1 MKKVSYNDSLSKKI
15 TIFVRYSS
23 KQKTIK
29 GIVMDLKKI
38 LIGTVAVL
46 AVVGCTLSVW
56 TFVENQMNKKS
67 ESELVTTEA
76 TPSDV
81 AYVDVDQVV
90 ADSEIF
96 KTEGKALQEKTEKTQ
111 QKLANRERNL
121 NNEMQQLNEKYQKGL
136 ITTRDAETKM
146 QELQKRAASWQNS
159 AQKSMKELEEEN
171 FVFQNRLKDL
181 VSRAIQEINA
191 NNKFKMVINKNMAL
205 LEADT
210 TLDISNA
217 VLVKMNELYKA
228 ELEEKK

>member
-1 MKKVSYNDSLSKKI
+1 MKK
-15 TIFVRYSS
+15 IF
-23 KQKTIK
+23 
-29 GIVMDLKKI
+29 
-38 LIGTVAVL
+38 IGTLAVL
-46 AVVGCTLSVW
+46 VLASCALSVW
-56 TFVENQMNKKS
+56 TFVNDLEAKKS
-67 ESELVTTEA
+67 DETAVAEV

-121 NNEMQQLNEKYQKGL
+121 NSEMQQLNDKYQKGL

-181 VSRAIQEINA
+181 VSRAIQNINA
-191 NNKFKMVINKNMAL
+191 ERKYKMVINKNMAL

-210 TLDISNA
+210 TLDISKA

>member
-1 MKKVSYNDSLSKKI
+1 MKK
-15 TIFVRYSS
+15 IF
-23 KQKTIK
+23 
-29 GIVMDLKKI
+29 
-38 LIGTVAVL
+38 IGTLAVL
-46 AVVGCTLSVW
+46 VLASCALSVW
-56 TFVENQMNKKS
+56 TFVNDLEAKKS
-67 ESELVTTEA
+67 DETAVAEV

-121 NNEMQQLNEKYQKGL
+121 NSEMQQLNDKYQKGL

-171 FVFQNRLKDL
+171 FVFQNRIKDL
-181 VSRAIQEINA
+181 ISRSLKSINEER
-191 NNKFKMVINKNMAL
+191 KFKMIFNKNMAL
-205 LEADT
+205 LEADKS
-210 TLDISNA
+210 LDITNE
-217 VLVKMNELYKA
+217 VLAKVNELYK
-228 ELEEKK
+228 EEKKK

>member
-1 MKKVSYNDSLSKKI
+1 MKK
-15 TIFVRYSS
+15 IF
-23 KQKTIK
+23 
-29 GIVMDLKKI
+29 
-38 LIGTVAVL
+38 IGTLAVL
-46 AVVGCTLSVW
+46 VLASCALSVW
-56 TFVENQMNKKS
+56 TFVNDLEAKKS
-67 ESELVTTEA
+67 DETAVAEVA
-76 TPSDV
+76 PSDV

-121 NNEMQQLNEKYQKGL
+121 NSEMQQLNDKYQKGL

-159 AQKSMKELEEEN
+159 AQKSIKELEEEN

-181 VSRAIQEINA
+181 VSRAIQNINA
-191 NNKFKMVINKNMAL
+191 ERKYKMVINKNMAL

-210 TLDISNA
+210 TLDISKA

>member
-1 MKKVSYNDSLSKKI
+1 MKK
-15 TIFVRYSS
+15 IF
-23 KQKTIK
+23 
-29 GIVMDLKKI
+29 
-38 LIGTVAVL
+38 IGTL
-46 AVVGCTLSVW
+46 ALASCALSVW
-56 TFVENQMNKKS
+56 TFVNDLEAKKS
-67 ESELVTTEA
+67 DETAVAEV

-121 NNEMQQLNEKYQKGL
+121 NSEMQQLNDKYQKGL

-181 VSRAIQEINA
+181 VSRAIQNINA
-191 NNKFKMVINKNMAL
+191 ERKYKMVINKNMAL

-210 TLDISNA
+210 TLDISKA

>member
-1 MKKVSYNDSLSKKI
+1 MKK
-15 TIFVRYSS
+15 IF
-23 KQKTIK
+23 
-29 GIVMDLKKI
+29 
-38 LIGTVAVL
+38 IGTLAVL
-46 AVVGCTLSVW
+46 VLASCALSVW
-56 TFVENQMNKKS
+56 TFVNDLEAKKS
-67 ESELVTTEA
+67 DETTVAEV

-121 NNEMQQLNEKYQKGL
+121 NSEMQQLNDKYQKGL

-181 VSRAIQEINA
+181 VSRAIQNINA
-191 NNKFKMVINKNMAL
+191 EHKYKMVINKNMAL

-210 TLDISNA
+210 TLDISKA

>member
-1 MKKVSYNDSLSKKI
+1 MKK
-15 TIFVRYSS
+15 IF
-23 KQKTIK
+23 
-29 GIVMDLKKI
+29 
-38 LIGTVAVL
+38 IGTLAVL
-46 AVVGCTLSVW
+46 VLASCALSVW
-56 TFVENQMNKKS
+56 TFVNDLEAKKS
-67 ESELVTTEA
+67 DETTVAEV

-121 NNEMQQLNEKYQKGL
+121 NSEMQQLNDKYQKGL

-181 VSRAIQEINA
+181 VSRAIQNINA
-191 NNKFKMVINKNMAL
+191 ERKYKMVINKNMAL

-210 TLDISNA
+210 TLDISKA

>member
-1 MKKVSYNDSLSKKI
+1 MKKYFIAALA
-15 TIFVRYSS
+15 
-23 KQKTIK
+23 
-29 GIVMDLKKI
+29 L
-38 LIGTVAVL
+38 LTVAS
-46 AVVGCTLSVW
+46 CTLSVL
-56 TFVENQMNKKS
+56 TFLKDVKKGNA
-67 ESELVTTEA
+67 EDAELTTNEVA
-76 TPSDV
+76 ASDV

-121 NNEMQQLNEKYQKGL
+121 NNEMQQLNDKYQKGL

-181 VSRAIQEINA
+181 VSRAIESINS
-191 NNKFKMVINKNMAL
+191 NHKYKMVLNKNMAL
-205 LEADT
+205 LDADT

-217 VLVKMNELYKA
+217 VLSKMNELYKA
-228 ELEEKK
+228 EIEKKE

>member
-1 MKKVSYNDSLSKKI
+1 MKK
-15 TIFVRYSS
+15 IF
-23 KQKTIK
+23 
-29 GIVMDLKKI
+29 
-38 LIGTVAVL
+38 IGTLAVL
-46 AVVGCTLSVW
+46 VLASCALSVW
-56 TFVENQMNKKS
+56 TFVNDLEAKKS
-67 ESELVTTEA
+67 DETAVAEVA
-76 TPSDV
+76 PSDV

-121 NNEMQQLNEKYQKGL
+121 NSEMQQLNDKYQKGL

-181 VSRAIQEINA
+181 VSRAIQNINA
-191 NNKFKMVINKNMAL
+191 ERKYKMVINKNMAL

-210 TLDISNA
+210 TLDISKA

>member
-1 MKKVSYNDSLSKKI
+1 
-15 TIFVRYSS
+15 
-23 KQKTIK
+23 
-29 GIVMDLKKI
+29 MDLKKI

>member
-1 MKKVSYNDSLSKKI
+1 MKK
-15 TIFVRYSS
+15 IF
-23 KQKTIK
+23 
-29 GIVMDLKKI
+29 
-38 LIGTVAVL
+38 IGTLAVL
-46 AVVGCTLSVW
+46 VLASCALSVW
-56 TFVENQMNKKS
+56 TFVNDLEAKKS
-67 ESELVTTEA
+67 DETTVAEV

-121 NNEMQQLNEKYQKGL
+121 NSEMQQLNDKYQKGL

-181 VSRAIQEINA
+181 VSRAIQNINA
-191 NNKFKMVINKNMAL
+191 ERKYKMVINKNMAL

-210 TLDISNA
+210 TLDISKT

>member
-1 MKKVSYNDSLSKKI
+1 MKK
-15 TIFVRYSS
+15 IF
-23 KQKTIK
+23 
-29 GIVMDLKKI
+29 
-38 LIGTVAVL
+38 IGTLAVL
-46 AVVGCTLSVW
+46 VLASCALSVW
-56 TFVENQMNKKS
+56 TFVNDLEAKKS
-67 ESELVTTEA
+67 DETATAEV

-121 NNEMQQLNEKYQKGL
+121 NSEMQQLNDKYQKGL

-181 VSRAIQEINA
+181 VSRAIQNINA
-191 NNKFKMVINKNMAL
+191 ERKYKMVINKNMAL

-210 TLDISNA
+210 TLDISKA

>member
-1 MKKVSYNDSLSKKI
+1 MNKI
-15 TIFVRYSS
+15 F
-23 KQKTIK
+23 
-29 GIVMDLKKI
+29 
-38 LIGTVAVL
+38 IGTLAGLVL
-46 AVVGCTLSVW
+46 ASCALSVW
-56 TFVENQMNKKS
+56 TFVNDLEAKKS
-67 ESELVTTEA
+67 DETTVAEV

-121 NNEMQQLNEKYQKGL
+121 NSEMQQLNDKYQKGL

-181 VSRAIQEINA
+181 VSRAIQNINA
-191 NNKFKMVINKNMAL
+191 ERKYKMVINKNMAL

-210 TLDISNA
+210 TLDISKA

>member
-1 MKKVSYNDSLSKKI
+1 MKK
-15 TIFVRYSS
+15 IF
-23 KQKTIK
+23 
-29 GIVMDLKKI
+29 
-38 LIGTVAVL
+38 IGTLAVL
-46 AVVGCTLSVW
+46 VLASCALSVW
-56 TFVENQMNKKS
+56 TFVNDLEAKKS
-67 ESELVTTEA
+67 DETTVAEV

-121 NNEMQQLNEKYQKGL
+121 NSEMQQLNDKYQKGL

-181 VSRAIQEINA
+181 VSRAIQNINA
-191 NNKFKMVINKNMAL
+191 ERKYKMVINKNMAL

-217 VLVKMNELYKA
+217 VLIKMNELYKA

>member
-1 MKKVSYNDSLSKKI
+1 MKK
-15 TIFVRYSS
+15 IF
-23 KQKTIK
+23 
-29 GIVMDLKKI
+29 
-38 LIGTVAVL
+38 IGTLAVL
-46 AVVGCTLSVW
+46 VLASCALSVW
-56 TFVENQMNKKS
+56 TFVNDLEAKKS
-67 ESELVTTEA
+67 DETTVAEV

-121 NNEMQQLNEKYQKGL
+121 NSEMQQLNDKYQKGL

-181 VSRAIQEINA
+181 VSRAIQNINA
-191 NNKFKMVINKNMAL
+191 ERKYKMVINKNMAL

-210 TLDISNA
+210 TLDISKA

-228 ELEEKK
+228 